1 MFGIEQLI
9 LDPSVLAAF
18 AAAAMG
24 TAALW
29 SNPSRAINRIFFAGS
44 LHVALWLICYEL
56 AVSGGFYGQFWLRMG
71 TLVGAYI
78 PLYLWFVKEAIANH
92 GESLSSIFRRG
103 LHWIIACTIL
113 ASLTQTEW
121 FVTSGSSREAP
132 NFRWGYY
139 TYICGLLASYATL
152 CYHSVRQMRRLQGV
166 NRVELQIVLLGG
178 SGAAGTVLLLMAIR
192 AAFHIQVLG
201 HIQPL
206 VVLVFYIAM
215 VVAIT
220 THRIFDAR
228 QIMLVLLQKL
238 ILVAAVTA
246 VAVMGHELL
255 ERMRV
260 PEVGTLFATTAVA
273 LWFASLLASKLD
285 RLFHFYPEAMVA
297 RQAAF
302 SVARRETPAENLEK
316 EFRAVLQGWGQC
328 DHAIILSGTKE
339 ELQGSGLKLP
349 GDGTIA
355 RTMRQLRW
363 ATPERLTRERST
375 PQREELRQF
384 LRQHGLGVMV
394 VGEGPTLTVFVG
406 VGVAASRQPTTYP
419 QVAQLMELAS
429 IIESALERAH
439 YSVKA
444 QRAEQLATVGLLG
457 ASLAHEIR
465 NPLVTIKTFVQLL
478 PKHHQDPVF
487 REKFFRLIGEEVS
500 RIDRLTEQLL
510 DLAAPRAYSARMLDL
525 HPVLLTSLELVAAK
539 ADDKQ
544 IRIITD
550 FQAKP
555 DLVFTDASAAKQVI
569 LNLGFN
575 ALQAVESREGDR
587 WIKVATRNLDGFIEV
602 SVEDSGQGITPEM
615 LPRLFQPFQST
626 KSTGFGLG
634 LAICSD
640 ILTGLKATITVD
652 PPAPGRGATFRVNFP
667 CQAS

>member
-1 MFGIEQLI
+1 
-9 LDPSVLAAF
+9 
-18 AAAAMG
+18 
-24 TAALW
+24 
-29 SNPSRAINRIFFAGS
+29 
-44 LHVALWLICYEL
+44 
-56 AVSGGFYGQFWLRMG
+56 
-71 TLVGAYI
+71 
-78 PLYLWFVKEAIANH
+78 
-92 GESLSSIFRRG
+92 
-103 LHWIIACTIL
+103 
-113 ASLTQTEW
+113 
-121 FVTSGSSREAP
+121 
-132 NFRWGYY
+132 
-139 TYICGLLASYATL
+139 
-152 CYHSVRQMRRLQGV
+152 
-166 NRVELQIVLLGG
+166 
-178 SGAAGTVLLLMAIR
+178 
-192 AAFHIQVLG
+192 
-201 HIQPL
+201 
-206 VVLVFYIAM
+206 
-215 VVAIT
+215 VAIT

-228 QIMLVLLQKL
+228 QILLVLLQKV
-238 ILVAAVTA
+238 ILVAVVTG
-246 VAVMGHELL
+246 VAVLVHELL
-255 ERMRV
+255 AKMQV
-260 PEVGTLFATTAVA
+260 PELVALLATTAMA
-273 LWFASLLASKLD
+273 LWFASILTNKLD
-285 RLFHFYPEAMVA
+285 RLFHFYPEAVIA

-316 EFRAVLQGWGQC
+316 EFRAVLKGWGQC

-339 ELQGSGLKLP
+339 ELQGSGLKIP
-349 GDGTIA
+349 GDDAIV

-384 LRQHGLGVMV
+384 LRQHGLGVLV
-394 VGEGPTLTVFVG
+394 IGEGPTLTVFVG

-539 ADDKQ
+539 ADDKH

-555 DLVFTDASAAKQVI
+555 DQVFTDASAAKQVL

-575 ALQAVESREGDR
+575 ALQAVENQEGER
-587 WIKVATRNLDGFIEV
+587 WVKIGTRNVGEAIEV
-602 SVEDSGQGITPEM
+602 SVEDSGPGIAAEI
-615 LPRLFQPFQST
+615 LPKIFQPFQST

-652 PPAPGRGATFRVNFP
+652 PPTPGRGATFRVNFP